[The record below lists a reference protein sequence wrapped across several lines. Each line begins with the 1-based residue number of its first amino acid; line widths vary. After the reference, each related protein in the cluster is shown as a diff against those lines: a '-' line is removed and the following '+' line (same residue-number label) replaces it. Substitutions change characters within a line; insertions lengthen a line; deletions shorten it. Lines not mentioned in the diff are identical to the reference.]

1 MKPIISIVGRPNVG
15 KSTIFNRIIGYKKA
29 ITEDTPGVTRDR
41 NYGEFEYNR
50 GVFILADT
58 GGFEPLAE
66 DDIFRLVEKQIH
78 VSMDESSA
86 IIFVLDGKDGLLPQD
101 VEIADILRRYNKT
114 VFYVINKV
122 DSQKREDA
130 FSEFYKLGV
139 KRFYPISAIHGIGIG
154 DLLDDVYSALYDGEH
169 RLRENNRGFKGSK
182 SRREGLDDEKNKQKV
197 PTDIL
202 IAIVGRP
209 NTGKS
214 SIVNRILGSER
225 MIVSDIP
232 GTTRDAVDTKI
243 TFKGREIIL
252 VDTAGL
258 RRKSKISAK
267 VEGYSVSSAIRTIE
281 RAHVVNLIIDAA
293 EGISHQDA
301 GIAHMVISR
310 GKGLCIVINKW
321 DLVKEDNKQSEY
333 GKVVMERIPHCSF
346 VPIVFTSARTGKNI
360 GRITETDIKI
370 FMQLNRTI
378 NTSELNKAMEGFL
391 RKASIPRIQGKQVKI
406 FYANQI
412 TTYPP
417 TFLLFSNHPELIPE
431 HYKRY
436 LENSLREK
444 YAFTGAPIRLFF
456 RKK

>member
-139 KRFYPISAIHGIGIG
+139 ERFYPISAIHGIGIG

-412 TTYPP
+412 TTYPS

>member
-139 KRFYPISAIHGIGIG
+139 ERFYPISAIHGIGIG

-182 SRREGLDDEKNKQKV
+182 SRQ
-197 PTDIL
+197 
-202 IAIVGRP
+202 GR
-209 NTGKS
+209 
-214 SIVNRILGSER
+214 
-225 MIVSDIP
+225 
-232 GTTRDAVDTKI
+232 
-243 TFKGREIIL
+243 
-252 VDTAGL
+252 L
-258 RRKSKISAK
+258 R
-267 VEGYSVSSAIRTIE
+267 
-281 RAHVVNLIIDAA
+281 
-293 EGISHQDA
+293 
-301 GIAHMVISR
+301 
-310 GKGLCIVINKW
+310 
-321 DLVKEDNKQSEY
+321 
-333 GKVVMERIPHCSF
+333 
-346 VPIVFTSARTGKNI
+346 
-360 GRITETDIKI
+360 
-370 FMQLNRTI
+370 
-378 NTSELNKAMEGFL
+378 
-391 RKASIPRIQGKQVKI
+391 
-406 FYANQI
+406 
-412 TTYPP
+412 
-417 TFLLFSNHPELIPE
+417 
-431 HYKRY
+431 
-436 LENSLREK
+436 
-444 YAFTGAPIRLFF
+444 
-456 RKK
+456 